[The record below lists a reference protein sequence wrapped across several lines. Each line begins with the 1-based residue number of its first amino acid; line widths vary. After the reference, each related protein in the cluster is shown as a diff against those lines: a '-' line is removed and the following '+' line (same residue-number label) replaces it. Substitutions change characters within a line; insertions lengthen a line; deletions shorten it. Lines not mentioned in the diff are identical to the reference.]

1 MGRIHLLVAYKKIYF
16 MMLANILIVYLLS
29 STKDVNIGLLI
40 VSAFLIRLFS
50 IYLSTNFSQV
60 YLWTTHQ
67 IVLKVYK

>member
-40 VSAFLIRLFS
+40 VSAFLIHLLS
-50 IYLSTNFSQV
+50 IYLSTNFRQV
-60 YLWTTHQ
+60 YL
-67 IVLKVYK
+67 